1 MPHASALT
9 PSVPFLGPHAE
20 RYRLSTPHTPRAP
33 KIARDFL
40 VTLIGMQHPSL
51 IEPGTLCM
59 SEVVTNA
66 IRHTRSPRIVIEV
79 SIGDER
85 VLVRVHDN
93 RPCPLPAPKQP
104 PHEECEHG
112 RGLALIEAHA
122 ARWGITFFGGLSPRS
137 KAVWFELHETAETR
151 GAGAIRTDLP

>member
-40 VTLIGMQHPSL
+40 VTLIGVQHPSL
-51 IEPGTLCM
+51 VEPGALCM

-66 IRHTRSPRIVIEV
+66 IRHTRSPRIAVDV
-79 SIGDER
+79 SIGDEK

-93 RPCPLPAPKQP
+93 RPCPLPAPKQHR
-104 PHEECEHG
+104 HEGFENG
-112 RGLALIEAHA
+112 RGLALVDAHA
-122 ARWGITFFGGLSPRS
+122 ARWGITFFGGFSPRS
-137 KAVWFELHETAETR
+137 KAVWFELR
-151 GAGAIRTDLP
+151 AIRPDLP

>member
-40 VTLIGMQHPSL
+40 VTLIGVQQPSL
-51 IEPGTLCM
+51 VEPGTLCM

-66 IRHTRSPRIVIEV
+66 IRHTQSPRIAIDV

-104 PHEECEHG
+104 RHEEFEHG
-112 RGLALIEAHA
+112 RGLALVEAHA

-137 KAVWFELHETAETR
+137 KAVWFELRVAAEV
-151 GAGAIRTDLP
+151 GDSGAIRPNLP